1 MIITVTANPSIDRTL
16 YLDAFV
22 HHGVNRVRD
31 VLDEPSGKGINVA
44 LALHR
49 AGTPV
54 CAVLPIGGSTG
65 IRLSQLL
72 AATDLRTRTV
82 SITEA
87 VRTNL
92 SLVEADGSTTKINE
106 PGPTLTPAET
116 EALLEEAYTIS
127 QSGEWV
133 AFCGSLPGGLPARR
147 LRTAIARHRRSGRL
161 VAVDMSE
168 RALSE
173 VLAGRSEELPHL
185 IKPNLHELASLTDRR
200 LVTLGEVVAAAD
212 QLRGRGV
219 GAVLVSLGADG
230 AVLVDQ
236 AGALHG
242 TAPVPQVINTVGAG
256 DALLAGYLQ
265 TAYAGQGTRE
275 SALANGLRWGA
286 VAVQHAGTVLPE
298 LTDEQRTVAV
308 SVGPIEMARELRDTR

>member
-1 MIITVTANPSIDRTL
+1 MIITVTANPSVDRTL

-22 HHGVNRVRD
+22 HHGVNRVRGI
-31 VLDEPSGKGINVA
+31 LDEPSGKGINVA

-54 CAVLPIGGSTG
+54 CAVLPVGGSTG
-65 IRLSQLL
+65 MRLTQLL

-82 SITEA
+82 PITEA

-106 PGPTLTPAET
+106 PGPTLTSVET
-116 EALLEEAYTIS
+116 NAILEEAHAIS
-127 QSGEWV
+127 RPGDWV
-133 AFCGSLPGGLPARR
+133 AFCGSLPGGFPASG
-147 LRTAIARHRRSGRL
+147 LRTSIACHRESGRL
-161 VAVDMSE
+161 VAVDTSE

-173 VLAGRSEELPHL
+173 VVGGRAEELPHL
-185 IKPNLHELASLTDRR
+185 IKPNLHELATLTDEP
-200 LVTLGEVVAAAD
+200 LTTVGEVVVAAD
-212 QLRGRGV
+212 QLRARGV

-242 TAPVPQVINTVGAG
+242 TARVPRVVNTVGAG
-256 DALLAGYLQ
+256 DALLAGYLH
-265 TAYAGQGTRE
+265 TAYAGQGRE
-275 SALANGLRWGA
+275 AALANGLRWGA

-298 LTDEQRTVAV
+298 LTDKQRTIPVAV
-308 SVGPIEMARELRDTR
+308 GPVEMARQLRDSR